1 MSELFSELIDLITFC
16 LSLDEAA
23 GAMSGIFAFFLIFAG
38 PFALC
43 EFGFDMVRAAWERR
57 RAAECFARYRSET
70 STVCRVRSCP
80 HAAGC
85 QFYEKHSSLWS
96 RLKLWI
102 QKKKNSRE

>member
-1 MSELFSELIDLITFC
+1 MAELFSELIELLSEALAVDGGLAAVYSVYVLIIVFVFPFM
-16 LSLDEAA
+16 LMDVSSSLLRCGLD
-23 GAMSGIFAFFLIFAG
+23 
-38 PFALC
+38 
-43 EFGFDMVRAAWERR
+43 RR
-57 RAAECFARYRSET
+57 RAAACFARYRSET

-85 QFYEKHSSLWS
+85 QFYEKRPSLWS